1 MAQDPACNIT
11 SRLHVLFL
19 ARVRR
24 LTSLDLSNTSLD
36 GSGIEEGLSHV
47 LQGTRLEVLDLSRNR
62 CDADAVKVLLQ
73 AGSAL
78 SSLRCLRLNEN
89 KPGIGDEGFRAI
101 VHALSTDLGNLE
113 ELEVRGPGYAEE
125 SPRPPGDGC
134 CSAFVTGRRT
144 RAIAVWHC
152 CLIPWPLVFTRK
164 EWSADGYSIL
174 TNDGAEA
181 LLRQSR
187 TDRLTLLDLS
197 GQNDIGTA
205 LRTQLDSE
213 INGRTFF
220 GKSAFYQHACNGS
233 NFLFLSSCL
242 SVMMWIMIFLLISP
256 PVMVSL
262 DAYETVPDG
271 IVYMP
276 MYMLGLPLLLFI
288 GSSSFGTMCPW
299 PCCWRSGPYE
309 INPHLRS
316 LFPRLRP
323 RQPVAVAGNDE
334 NSGGVELAV

>member
-1 MAQDPACNIT
+1 MAQDPACKIT
-11 SRLHVLFL
+11 SRLHMLFL

-89 KPGIGDEGFRAI
+89 KPGIGDEGFKAI
-101 VHALSTDLGNLE
+101 VHTLSTDLGNLE
-113 ELEVRGPGYAEE
+113 ELEVRGPGYAED
-125 SPRPPGDGC
+125 SP
-134 CSAFVTGRRT
+134 TGFFSWT
-144 RAIAVWHC
+144 RASAALHC
-152 CLIPWPLVFTRK
+152 CLIPWPFVFTRK
-164 EWSADGYSIL
+164 EWSADGHSIL

-181 LLRQSR
+181 LLRQSS

-197 GQNDIGTA
+197 GQNDIGAA
-205 LRTQLDSE
+205 LRAELSTT
-213 INGRTFF
+213 INGRIFF
-220 GKSAFYQHACNGS
+220 GKSAFYQHACNGGRNGGFLCFS
-233 NFLFLSSCL
+233 NVI
-242 SVMMWIMIFLLISP
+242 SVLIPVIFFLLIFP

-262 DAYETVPDG
+262 GKDGMIFIMYVP
-271 IVYMP
+271 
-276 MYMLGLPLLLFI
+276 GLFLLLFVTMS
-288 GSSSFGTMCPW
+288 GVLPAMCPW

-309 INPHLRS
+309 INPHLRP

-334 NSGGVELAV
+334 NSSGVELTV